1 VCHLFDLLNLK
12 GKIMQIPANTQ
23 PAANANQEP
32 LEALWD
38 RYLAGPSEADRN
50 ELAIRYLAWTEDIAR
65 RIARRMAISDKEN
78 AVGDVVLKMA
88 GSVIPS
94 YNGTGKFENYAKECI
109 KRTLI
114 SISRAEGP
122 AMLSLDG
129 RYNKDLWTELM
140 TLAPEPFTCDYEFN
154 EFLASLGDR
163 AACLLWLRYYR
174 GLSRTAAAKVFGVS
188 VGKATRI
195 LRKAYVRLRRTPELA
210 KANET
215 YRVRQRTAQR

>member
-1 VCHLFDLLNLK
+1 
-12 GKIMQIPANTQ
+12 MQTSTNAQ

-32 LEALWD
+32 IETLWD
-38 RYLAGPSEADRN
+38 RYLAGRSEADRN
-50 ELAIRYLAWTEDIAR
+50 ELATRYFAWAEDIAR

-78 AVGDVVLKMA
+78 AVGDVLLKMA
-88 GSVIPS
+88 GSIIPS

-122 AMLSLDG
+122 KMVSLDG
-129 RYNKDLWTELM
+129 RYNNDLWTEIFSLS
-140 TLAPEPFTCDYEFN
+140 PEPFTCDYEFN

-188 VGKATRI
+188 VGKAKRI
-195 LRKAYVRLRRTPELA
+195 LQKACVRLRRTPELA
-210 KANET
+210 QANET
-215 YRVRQRTAQR
+215 YRVRQRIAK